1 MERHGIQFKSRVK
14 WNYERLTWER
24 VYSMNDTVHIIGH
37 KNPDTDSIAASIA
50 YAYLK
55 NQQGIPAIA
64 CRIGE
69 VNPETAFVLNRF
81 CMQEPQYLANAK
93 VILREVEYDDP
104 ITIYKNNTIKEA
116 WDRISLRRSGA
127 LYVTDIN
134 RKLLGV
140 VSISDLSNIL
150 LTDRGERNTM
160 LMQDTPTDNI
170 CRVLQGTYI
179 YEEPN
184 YHTNGKV
191 HIVASR
197 KAVHND
203 VDYRDCI
210 VVLSDDL
217 ELQQRVIRDGA
228 ACVILVNVDIISQ
241 RIARL
246 AKEFHC
252 TVIVSEQDIL
262 KVARSI
268 YRSPSIDLIM
278 KRKIISFQEQD
289 YIDDVYNKMSK
300 SRFRSYPVL
309 NKQGEVLGSI
319 SRYHLLNYRKKKFI
333 LVDHNEISQ
342 SIDCLE
348 EGEVLEIVDHHRIGD
363 VQTTTPIRFRN
374 EIIGST
380 CTIVYKMYKEAGIIP
395 PVGIAG
401 LLCCA
406 ILSDTMKFNSPTT
419 TMMDREIAKELA
431 QIANVSIDEI
441 ADEMFSSVA
450 TLRGRTMSEI
460 LYNDFK
466 EYNIIGRRIAIGQIN
481 IADEQEIINVR
492 DEFLVYMETINEIN
506 KFDLLMMCFT
516 SVDGS
521 GSNLLFIGEYA
532 WIVDEAFKDDIRD
545 DLYFVQGVISRKKQ
559 IIPSLSTI
567 LELL

>member
-1 MERHGIQFKSRVK
+1 
-14 WNYERLTWER
+14 
-24 VYSMNDTVHIIGH
+24 MNDTVHIIGH

-69 VNPETAFVLNRF
+69 VNPETSFVLNRF
-81 CMQEPQYLANAK
+81 KIPEPQYLANAK
-93 VILREVEYDDP
+93 VVLKEVDFDDA

-127 LYVTDIN
+127 LYVTDQD

-150 LTDRGERNTM
+150 LTDRGERNSI

-170 CRVLQGTYI
+170 CRVLQGTYV
-179 YEEPN
+179 YHEPN

-191 HIVASR
+191 HILASR

-203 VDYRDCI
+203 IDYRDCI

-217 ELQQRVIRDGA
+217 ELQQRIIRDGA
-228 ACVILVNVDIISQ
+228 ACVILVNVDIVSQ

-289 YIDDVYNKMSK
+289 YIDDVYKKMSK

-319 SRYHLLNYRKKKFI
+319 SRYHLLNYQKKKFI

-342 SIDCLE
+342 SIECLE

-380 CTIVYKMYKEAGIIP
+380 CTIIYEMYKEAAILP
-395 PVGIAG
+395 PSEIAG

-419 TMMDREIAKELA
+419 TITDREIAKELA
-431 QIANVSIDEI
+431 QIANISMDEI

-450 TLRGRTMSEI
+450 TIRGRTMSEI

-481 IADEQEIINVR
+481 IADEQEIITIR

-516 SVDGS
+516 SIDGS

-532 WIVDEAFKDDIRD
+532 WIVDEAFRDDIRD